1 MRIERILTVPA
12 TPGEARAQITT
23 YLEQVGYQLAG
34 SGPIVLRFQR
44 STVPA
49 AVTGSQPQTLPSKV
63 AVEVRTGQD
72 QKTWVCAIAAIDLG
86 AFANKDTALAL
97 GQREMD
103 GLVTA
108 LGGEEV
114 HMGTAAVQSLA
125 PQFTIRQT
133 GPLLVDPR
141 VKSGA
146 NWFFWIAGLSIFNT
160 IIFRLGIELTFL
172 IGLAG
177 TVFVEGVGIA
187 VADELPGSATLVMVL
202 ALFAE
207 ILVAGIFVLFGVLA
221 RKGLRWAFIVG
232 MVLYALDG
240 VLWLVLGV
248 YLPAGFHL
256 LALWFIFG
264 GLRALG
270 KK

>member
-1 MRIERILTVPA
+1 MRIERILTTPA
-12 TPGEARAQITT
+12 TPDEARAQITT
-23 YLEQVGYQLAG
+23 YLEQVGYQAAG
-34 SGPIVLRFQR
+34 PGPIILRFQR
-44 STVPA
+44 SAVPGS
-49 AVTGSQPQTLPSKV
+49 VTGSRPQPIPSKI

-72 QKTWVCAIAAIDLG
+72 QKTWVCAIATIDLG
-86 AFANKDTALAL
+86 AFANKDPAFW
-97 GQREMD
+97 QQEMD

-108 LGGEEV
+108 MGGEEV
-114 HMGTAAVQSLA
+114 YVGTAADQSFV
-125 PQFTIRQT
+125 PRFTIRQA
-133 GPLLVDPR
+133 GPVLVDPR

-146 NWFFWIAGLSIFNT
+146 NWFFWIAGLSIVNT

-177 TVFVEGVGIA
+177 TVFVEGIGIA
-187 VADELPGSATLVMVL
+187 LAEELPGSATLVMAL

-207 ILVAGIFVLFGVLA
+207 ILVAGIFVLFGILG

-256 LALWFIFG
+256 LPLWFIFG

-270 KK
+270 KKK

>member
-1 MRIERILTVPA
+1 MRIERILTTSA
-12 TPGEARAQITT
+12 TPDEARAQITA

-34 SGPIVLRFQR
+34 SGPIILRFQR
-44 STVPA
+44 NAVPA
-49 AVTGSQPQTLPSKV
+49 SMTGSQPQPIPSKI

-86 AFANKDTALAL
+86 TFADKNQAFW
-97 GQREMD
+97 QREMD

-108 LGGEEV
+108 VGGEEV
-114 HMGTAAVQSLA
+114 YIGTAAPQSLV
-125 PQFTIRQT
+125 PNFTIRQA
-133 GPLLVDPR
+133 GPMLVDPR

-146 NWFFWIAGLSIFNT
+146 NWFFWIAGLSIVNI

-177 TVFVEGVGIA
+177 TVFVEGFGIA
-187 VADELPGSATLVMVL
+187 LAEELPGSATLVM
-202 ALFAE
+202 ALTLLAE
-207 ILVAGIFVLFGVLA
+207 ILVAGIFVVFGILA

-240 VLWLVLGV
+240 VVWLLFGD
-248 YLPAGFHL
+248 YLPAVFHL
-256 LALWFIFG
+256 LGLYGLFT

-270 KK
+270 RK